1 MSQLQLAF
9 PRGVILIQ
17 LQKANGGGQVF
28 RNFPIII
35 LPKTVV
41 IYRDKL
47 ARQVFVNWQPPT
59 KIDILN
65 LMQEFP
71 VFVASR
77 AQRKEFSRTAVI
89 AD

>member
-1 MSQLQLAF
+1 MIKHDSDKTDGIKRMSQLQLAF

-59 KIDILN
+59 ILDN
-65 LMQEFP
+65 GNC
-71 VFVASR
+71 R
-77 AQRKEFSRTAVI
+77 GR
-89 AD
+89 